1 MRILLVEDDPAL
13 IDILSIGLTE
23 QNYALDTV
31 SDGERGWDYGSTYSY
46 DLIILDWSLPK
57 LDGISLCRRFRDRG
71 DDTPI
76 LLLTARN
83 GIQDKIEGLDAGA
96 DDYICKPVELEEL
109 MARIRALLRRV
120 NSNHSTLLTWGDL
133 QLDPRSCEVRYQNE
147 LINLTGKEYALLEL
161 FLRHSHEVLSI
172 EEIINSLWSSVEYPS
187 EATVRSHLRRLR
199 NKLKQ
204 AGVSQDPIET
214 VQGRGYALKYIRE
227 EADKSDNPISAS
239 ESQQEKQNRHLANL
253 QGIWEKYRER
263 GKQQLITLQETVQAA
278 IEGNLDPDDRR
289 TAVFTAHNLAGNLGM
304 FGFDRASLLAKDLE
318 KLLQQNE
325 SDTSQQA
332 VMWQTVLEALHEELY
347 AEEDNTGAI
356 DCCLDREQPL
366 LLIVDDNIPESTQ
379 LAITAN
385 NDGIETIVFQSP
397 ESASNWL
404 VGRSSEQLP
413 ALALI
418 KLSPSDRDSSAR
430 IAESNLVEQIPETF
444 SLIAELKLL
453 VPSVP
458 TIVVAERD
466 RFQDRLQVVRHGGC
480 FYLKQPLTPKQII
493 ASCQQILQSSPS
505 GKRIAIID
513 DDEELLR
520 SLPALLQPWG
530 FKLTTLHD
538 PRQFWDVLP
547 VVHPDLLI
555 LDIEMHHLS
564 GIELCQVL
572 RSHPYWC
579 KVPILCLS
587 TRNDPNLR
595 DQVFAS
601 GADDLIYKPIV
612 AKQLASRI
620 VNHLGR
626 SRLNR
631 AIV

>member
-13 IDILSIGLTE
+13 IDILSIGLAE
-23 QNYALDTV
+23 QNYAIDVVT
-31 SDGERGWDYGSTYSY
+31 DGERGWDYGSTYSY

-109 MARIRALLRRV
+109 MARIRALLRRI
-120 NSNHSTLLTWGDL
+120 NSNPSPLLTWGDL
-133 QLDPRSCEVRYQNE
+133 QLDPRSCEVRYKNK
-147 LINLTGKEYALLEL
+147 LITLTGKEYALLEL

-204 AGVSQDPIET
+204 AGLLQDPIET
-214 VQGRGYALKYIRE
+214 VQGRGYALKHIKVNE
-227 EADKSDNPISAS
+227 DKSDNLQN
-239 ESQQEKQNRHLANL
+239 ESQQEKRNRHLANL

-278 IEGNLDPDDRR
+278 IEGTLDPDDRR

-332 VMWQTVLEALHEELY
+332 VMWQTLLEALHEELN
-347 AEEDNTGAI
+347 AEEDNTAAI
-356 DCCLDREQPL
+356 DCCLDRERPL

-385 NDGIETIVFQSP
+385 NEGIETIVFQSP

-404 VGRSSEQLP
+404 LGRSNEQLP

-418 KLSPSDRDSSAR
+418 KLSPSERDSPAR
-430 IAESNLVEQIPETF
+430 VAEYNLVEQIPETF

-458 TIVVAERD
+458 TIVIAERD

-480 FYLKQPLTPKQII
+480 VYLKQPLTPKQII
-493 ASCQQILQSSPS
+493 ASCQQLLQCSPS
-505 GKRIAIID
+505 GKRIAIVD

-520 SLPALLQPWG
+520 SFPSLLQPWG
-530 FKLTTLHD
+530 FKVTTLHD
-538 PRQFWDVLP
+538 PRQFWDFLP

-555 LDIEMHHLS
+555 LDIEMPHLS

-587 TRNDPNLR
+587 VRNDSNLR
-595 DQVFAS
+595 DRVFAS

-612 AKQLASRI
+612 PQQLASRI

-631 AIV
+631 SIV